1 VFKPPHQNIG
11 HFSTYVEF
19 SFEDPVQDR
28 YFIILRSIKA
38 VLGNQA
44 EYDAIRP
51 TAQYEGRQR
60 RRHENISD
68 SQVVPGER
76 PADLS
81 RHPYGTKLKQYQ
93 IPIDL
98 EDALNNGPQD
108 LDAVMKRLPAKY
120 NSTVLNKKTHISIL
134 KTQLW
139 VEEYKAK

>member
-1 VFKPPHQNIG
+1 VFQPSGSNIG
-11 HFSTYVEF
+11 HYSTHVEL
-19 SFEDPVQDR
+19 SFEDPTQDR

-44 EYDAIRP
+44 EYEAIRP

-76 PADLS
+76 PAEFS
-81 RHPYGTKLKQYQ
+81 RHPYATRLKQYR

-98 EDALNNGPQD
+98 EDSLNNGPQD
-108 LDAVMKRLPAKY
+108 LDTVMKRLPAKY
-120 NSTVLNKKTHISIL
+120 SSTILDKKTYISIL